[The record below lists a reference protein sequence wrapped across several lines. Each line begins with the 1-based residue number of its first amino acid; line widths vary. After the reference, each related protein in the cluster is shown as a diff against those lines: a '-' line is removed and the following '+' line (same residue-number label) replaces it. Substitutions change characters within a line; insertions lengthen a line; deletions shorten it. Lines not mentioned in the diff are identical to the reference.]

1 MKKLKALGFGLLAFS
16 LFTGCASDKDI
27 TNQTALYWHNNIYK
41 NINNLNIDL
50 ADDKFTSLEVEHPN
64 SPFIPIDLLIL
75 AKTHLKNGEYQLAE
89 FYIDE
94 YEKRYA
100 NRYEKEWSEY
110 TKAKIRYLS
119 LTNPY
124 TNQKKVTDTLNF
136 VNNVLEKYP
145 NSVYKYELN
154 TIKKKLELTQ
164 IVLNNEIANLYNRLD
179 KPKSAKLYEKNTTQK
194 IIPPHI
200 PWYKKIFYW

>member
-1 MKKLKALGFGLLAFS
+1 MKRLKALGFGLLALS
-16 LFTGCASDKDI
+16 LFVGCASKKDV

-41 NINNLNIDL
+41 NVNNLNIDL

-75 AKTHLKNGEYQLAE
+75 AKTHFKNGEYQLAE

-100 NRYEKEWSEY
+100 NRYEKEWAEY
-110 TKAKIRYLS
+110 TKAKIRYFS

-124 TNQKKVTDTLNF
+124 TNQKNIDDTLNF
-136 VNNVLEKYP
+136 VNSVLNKYP
-145 NSVYKYELN
+145 NSPYIYELN

-164 IVLNNEIANLYNRLD
+164 ILLDNEIANLYKRLD
-179 KPKSAKLYEKNTTQK
+179 KPKSAKIYEKNTTQK